1 LTLWMYLSELFDRY
15 DQKELMSMSKLSTAP
30 HLAHLLLRHIECS
43 LLIRKMTSSSIKA
56 SIKLEDLLSRLG
68 HIIHAESIDPEHRT
82 RALLFHISE
91 MCNWYS
97 DRVEDLNGGPVAPA
111 IKLQAIELSREAVQI
126 HEENA
131 TSNGT
136 AVMYVHAMVR
146 RSLKLP
152 QAQENWVKACGDLK
166 LLDRDDLFFSLKALT
181 QHLFRAITSK
191 DPIAVRSC
199 LPALDETLGLG
210 EWGKIFYDKWW
221 KAEEQKLI
229 KSSLWMKAC
238 NSEFSNL
245 QIPVAGQPTLST
257 STYGQSASPTSPKS
271 PQQVRRKPT
280 PSVRSFSSGHYPND
294 SIY

>member
-1 LTLWMYLSELFDRY
+1 MTLWMYLSELFDRY
-15 DQKELMSMSKLSTAP
+15 DQKELMSPSKLSTAP
-30 HLAHLLLRHIECS
+30 HLIHLLLRHIECS
-43 LLIRKMTSSSIKA
+43 LLIRKMTSPSIKA
-56 SIKLEDLLSRLG
+56 SIKLEDLLSRLDNL
-68 HIIHAESIDPEHRT
+68 IHAESIDPEHRT
-82 RALLFHISE
+82 RAMLFHLSE

-111 IKLQAIELSREAVQI
+111 TKLHAIELSKQAVHI

-131 TSNGT
+131 TSNGR
-136 AVMYVHAMVR
+136 AVMFVHAMVR
-146 RSLKLP
+146 RSLGLP

-181 QHLFRAITSK
+181 QQLFRAITSN

-229 KSSLWMKAC
+229 KSGLWMKAC
-238 NSEFSNL
+238 NTEFSNL
-245 QIPVAGQPTLST
+245 RTPVAGRSTLSI
-257 STYGQSASPTSPKS
+257 STYSQSESPTS

-280 PSVRSFSSGHYPND
+280 PSLRSFSSGHYPSD
-294 SIY
+294 SVY